1 MCFMLKA
8 VLITGISGS
17 GKSVALRTLE
27 DAGYLC
33 VDNLPVRYLRDF
45 IDSARTDGLPR
56 VAVAIDARSPGDIA
70 DLPYTLR
77 SLEDHESV
85 DLRVV
90 FLDAS
95 TATLVHRYSE
105 SRRRHPLTDRLRD
118 SEGHPPSLY
127 ECIAAER
134 ELLNPLRD
142 RNPVI
147 DTSGLAPQQL
157 RAWVRELAAVEPLP
171 LVIAFMSFAYKAG
184 APLSADL
191 VFDARCLP
199 NPHYES
205 DLRPL
210 TGRDQPVAAWLAEQ
224 PLVGQML
231 DDITHYLETWLP
243 QYARDTR
250 AYINVA
256 IGCTGGQHRSVYLV
270 EQLARRFATQGAVL
284 IRHHAQ
290 VHLNPLDI

>member
-1 MCFMLKA
+1 MLKA

-45 IDSARTDGLPR
+45 IESARTDGLPR
-56 VAVAIDARSPGDIA
+56 VAVAIDARSPGDLA
-70 DLPYTLR
+70 DLPFTLR
-77 SLEDHESV
+77 SLEDHDGV

-90 FLDAS
+90 FLEAA

-118 SEGHPPSLY
+118 AEGHPPSLY

-134 ELLNPLRD
+134 ELLSPLRE

-157 RAWVRELAAVEPLP
+157 RAWVRELAAVEPVP

-199 NPHYES
+199 NPHYEPE
-205 DLRPL
+205 LRPL
-210 TGRDQPVAAWLAEQ
+210 TGRDAAVAAWLADQ

-231 DDITHYLETWLP
+231 DDITRYLETWLP

-250 AYINVA
+250 AYLNVA

-270 EQLARRFATQGAVL
+270 EQLSRRFATHGAVL
-284 IRHHAQ
+284 VRHHAQ

>member
-1 MCFMLKA
+1 MLKA

-45 IDSARTDGLPR
+45 IESAHTDGLPR
-56 VAVAIDARSPGDIA
+56 VAVAIDARSPGDLA
-70 DLPYTLR
+70 DLPFTLR
-77 SLEDHESV
+77 SLEDHDGV

-90 FLDAS
+90 FLEAA

-118 SEGHPPSLY
+118 AEGHPPSLY

-134 ELLNPLRD
+134 ELLSPLRE

-157 RAWVRELAAVEPLP
+157 RAWVRELAAVEPVP

-199 NPHYES
+199 NPHYEPE
-205 DLRPL
+205 LHPL
-210 TGRDQPVAAWLAEQ
+210 TGRDAAVAAWLADQ

-231 DDITHYLETWLP
+231 DDITRYLETWLP

-250 AYINVA
+250 AYLNVA

-270 EQLARRFATQGAVL
+270 EQLSRRFATHGAVL
-284 IRHHAQ
+284 VRHHAQ

>member
-1 MCFMLKA
+1 MLKA

-33 VDNLPVRYLRDF
+33 IDNLPVRYLRDF

-70 DLPYTLR
+70 DLPFTLR
-77 SLEDHESV
+77 SLENHDGV

-90 FLDAS
+90 FLEAA

-118 SEGHPPSLY
+118 AEGHPPSLY

-134 ELLNPLRD
+134 ELLSPLRE

-199 NPHYES
+199 NPHYEP
-205 DLRPL
+205 DLSPL
-210 TGRDQPVAAWLAEQ
+210 TGRDHAVAAWLAAQ

-231 DDITHYLETWLP
+231 DDITRYLETWLP
-243 QYARDTR
+243 QYARDAR
-250 AYINVA
+250 AYLNVA

-270 EQLARRFATQGAVL
+270 EQLARRFATHGAVL
-284 IRHHAQ
+284 VRHHAQ

>member
-1 MCFMLKA
+1 MLKA

-33 VDNLPVRYLRDF
+33 IDNLPVRYLRDF
-45 IDSARTDGLPR
+45 IESARTDGLPR
-56 VAVAIDARSPGDIA
+56 VAVAIDARSPGDLA
-70 DLPYTLR
+70 NLPFTLR
-77 SLEDHESV
+77 SLEDHDGV

-90 FLDAS
+90 FLEAA

-118 SEGHPPSLY
+118 AEGHPPSLY

-134 ELLNPLRD
+134 ELLSPLRE

-157 RAWVRELAAVEPLP
+157 RAWVRELAAVEPVP

-199 NPHYES
+199 NPHYEPE
-205 DLRPL
+205 LRPL
-210 TGRDQPVAAWLAEQ
+210 TGRDAAVAAWLADQ

-231 DDITHYLETWLP
+231 DDITRYLETWLP

-250 AYINVA
+250 AYLNVA

-270 EQLARRFATQGAVL
+270 EQLSRRFATHGAVL
-284 IRHHAQ
+284 VRHHAQ